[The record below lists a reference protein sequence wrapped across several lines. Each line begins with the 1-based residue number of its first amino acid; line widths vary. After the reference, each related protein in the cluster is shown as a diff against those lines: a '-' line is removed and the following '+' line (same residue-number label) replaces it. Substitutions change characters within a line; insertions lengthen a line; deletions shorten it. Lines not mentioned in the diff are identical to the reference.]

1 LYADSGSA
9 GHPVHMSAQI
19 TPSISL
25 KGRRRTEIVIF
36 AVIFVA
42 LALFVTRY
50 ISHEHYIYFWDF
62 IQYHIFY
69 IKLGQ
74 VFAVAP
80 FVALRSVFL
89 SVSRRDYNLLPT
101 LFLMPFRLAFGPG
114 RLSYILSITFTF
126 VFPSIVLFSHA
137 VKNLR
142 GNRKGQGTFDEVGLT
157 LLSLLAFAFLPALWI
172 PVVIGSLDVGGII
185 IILIILMLSFRTDLI
200 EQSWGN
206 LVTIALLLSLLILF
220 RRWYAYWVVGF
231 FGAMAVCEGLKCALN
246 KERRTHLMLIARNV
260 LAMGTVSFLS
270 FFLVAT
276 PIASKMLSTNYGD
289 IYSAYRSSHPF
300 LHNLRAIYDHFGL
313 VTIALAGLG
322 IVVSGMNDKRRPMV
336 CFLCVQFAIAFVLF
350 ARTQDFIIS
359 SRGQEVGV
367 QHLYWA
373 LPTLGFFLVL
383 FAQDAFLWV
392 HSRGGKAAIVLLL
405 LVLSLANFSRTFFPR
420 AANPLK
426 AVEFAL
432 PNSRQYP
439 MVRNDLDQ
447 MRALLDTLNE
457 ISKSPGSMI
466 YILSSSFSLNSSIAQ
481 QGSLLLEPAHVELE
495 RMIIPT
501 YDVDKRDG
509 FPRQFLGARYV
520 VLTMPFGYHLPPQD
534 QRVIGILA
542 DQIVKGEGIGSSYD
556 KLEYEFK
563 LEDGSSAFIYRK
575 DRPLDPYAVKGLSD
589 QFMDFYPN
597 HRDKFD
603 LSPELIHEVSVLH

>member
-1 LYADSGSA
+1 
-9 GHPVHMSAQI
+9 V
-19 TPSISL
+19 
-25 KGRRRTEIVIF
+25 V
-36 AVIFVA
+36 FVG

-50 ISHEHYIYFWDF
+50 ISHERYIYFWDF
-62 IQYHIFY
+62 VQYHTSY
-69 IKLGQ
+69 IRLGP
-74 VFAVAP
+74 VFALAP
-80 FVALRSVFL
+80 FVALRAVFL
-89 SVSRRDYNLLPT
+89 SVSSSDYNLLPT

-126 VFPSIVLFSHA
+126 VFPSIVLFSYA
-137 VKNLR
+137 LKNLR
-142 GNRKGQGTFDEVGLT
+142 GNRTGQSTFDEVGLT
-157 LLSLLAFAFLPALWI
+157 LLSLSVFALLPVLWV
-172 PVVIGSLDVGGII
+172 PVLLGSVDVGGII
-185 IILIILMLSFRTDLI
+185 IILIILMLYFRTDLI

-206 LVTIALLLSLLILF
+206 LVSIALLLSLLILF
-220 RRWYAYWVVGF
+220 RRWYAFWVVGF
-231 FGAMAVCEGLKCALN
+231 FGAVAVCEGLKYAMN

-260 LAMGTVSFLS
+260 IAMGTVSFLS
-270 FFLVAT
+270 FLLVAT
-276 PIASKMLSTNYGD
+276 PVARKMLSTNYGD
-289 IYSAYRSSHPF
+289 IYSGYRSNHPL
-300 LHNLRAIYDHFGL
+300 LHNLGAIYYHFGL
-313 VTIALAGLG
+313 LTIALAGLG

-383 FAQDAFLWV
+383 FAQDAFLWF

-420 AANPLK
+420 AAKPLK
-426 AVEFAL
+426 AVDFAL
-432 PNSRQYP
+432 PNFRQYP
-439 MVRNDLDQ
+439 MVRSDLDQ
-447 MRALLDTLNE
+447 VQALLDTLNE

-481 QGSLLLEPAHVELE
+481 QGCLLLAPAHVELE
-495 RMIIPT
+495 HRIMLT
-501 YDVDKRDG
+501 NDVDKRDG
-509 FPRQFLGARYV
+509 FPVQFLRAQYV
-520 VLTMPFGYHLPPQD
+520 VLTTPFGYHLPPQD
-534 QRVIGILA
+534 QRVIGVLA
-542 DQIVKGEGIGSSYD
+542 NQMVRGEGIGSSYD

-575 DRPLDPYAVKGLSD
+575 DRPLDPDAVKGLSD

-603 LSPELIHEVSVLH
+603 LSPELIHEASVLH